1 MAVHRLPV
9 YRYAL
14 ADRRSPSRRVRAFFA
29 RQRCRYERGNAPAMP
44 GAGASL
50 SV

>member
-1 MAVHRLPV
+1 MAVRLPV

-14 ADRRSPSRRVRAFFA
+14 ADRRSPFQREAAFSV
-29 RQRCRYERGNAPAMP
+29 RQRCRYERVNVPAMP

>member
-14 ADRRSPSRRVRAFFA
+14 ADRRSPYRRVGAFSV
-29 RQRCRYERGNAPAMP
+29 RQRCRYERGNVPAMP